1 VFIAVQHPSG
11 WRGLSTLT
19 MGRPARAAGH
29 MGEKR
34 RAALPKIKAA
44 PLTEIG

>member
-1 VFIAVQHPSG
+1 MRPFPHPAA
-11 WRGLSTLT
+11 
-19 MGRPARAAGH
+19 RPPVIGGAESH

-44 PLTEIG
+44 PLAEIG

>member
-1 VFIAVQHPSG
+1 MF
-11 WRGLSTLT
+11 RG
-19 MGRPARAAGH
+19 GAGH

-44 PLTEIG
+44 PIKEIG